1 MNVEMSCSEC
11 GQKRAVPRYNINV
24 NNVPAKA
31 VREDKAGTTL
41 TDGENKDTRVGL

>member
-31 VREDKAGTTL
+31 VREDKAGTL
-41 TDGENKDTRVGL
+41 VDGENKDTRVGL